1 MYILT
6 LLLNTWESQGRVF
19 AEQMTTTEIDMS
31 LSVVDTPS
39 RNGTSVA
46 FPPSSNPIG
55 ITLWIFSSQTLKGR
69 PYGKLSGLSM
79 IFFFFFN
86 YFIYLFI
93 FGCVGSSFLCG
104 GFL

>member
-46 FPPSSNPIG
+46 FPDRKS
-55 ITLWIFSSQTLKGR
+55 
-69 PYGKLSGLSM
+69 
-79 IFFFFFN
+79 
-86 YFIYLFI
+86 
-93 FGCVGSSFLCG
+93 VV
-104 GFL
+104 